1 MYAKFNQLRQAI
13 APILLAALLGLT
25 ILSTSALASERAS
38 GQMHVSYSTAALDA
52 EPGQFVLAANA
63 QMLERALENGRNSGF
78 IYYGATVEAV
88 GELESTLRNLA
99 GRSFSIPN
107 AMILPIEGGH
117 QAQVGDVLLG
127 RWESGSGLRRAIV
140 IGGEPDQ
147 PLVRYLD
154 RAFERDQADGQRE
167 DHLRP
172 GRFMALTDAW
182 QLGSTIACRN
192 RNQHAYGILVHDAGD
207 EILGL
212 FHAGRLEPQ
221 SRADCIGIPPR
232 QSFEVGDA
240 VHVPGPSGNFLA
252 GTVTEVEPGIGRVWV
267 SYSFANR
274 EREMA
279 FSVVDVATGLN
290 P

>member
-1 MYAKFNQLRQAI
+1 MYVKNDHLRTA
-13 APILLAALLGLT
+13 AGPVLLAALLGLVV
-25 ILSTSALASERAS
+25 LSSFVIAGEREP
-38 GQMHVSYSTAALDA
+38 GQIHVGYPSVALDA

-63 QMLERALENGRNSGF
+63 QMLERALENGRNTGF

-99 GRSFSIPN
+99 GRSFSVPN

-127 RWESGSGLRRAIV
+127 RWESGSGLRRSIV

-167 DHLRP
+167 DHLRT

-182 QLGSTIACRN
+182 QLGSSIACRN

-212 FHAGRLEPQ
+212 FHAGRLESQ
-221 SRADCIGIPPR
+221 SRAECTGIPPR
-232 QSFEVGDA
+232 QNFEVGDT

-252 GTVTEVEPGIGRVWV
+252 GTVTEVDAEFGRVWV